1 LEFDFT
7 PELKRSLFYAEVEL
21 SDLIT
26 QNETC
31 VLEFEEFG
39 KRFITSNK
47 MSPDAFVRVEIS
59 RKITSLASLTSLN
72 KQVQLAMMAAY
83 FRLHGRAVSVYE
95 SVQTKHFFHG
105 RTAAARP
112 MTSEAKAL
120 CERLVQ
126 LWDTRH
132 RSESSLS
139 AARSGTLDTTD
150 EAVES
155 RNRRV
160 QLRKQLRDAIL
171 VAAKAHVRE
180 VKAAAKGQDVDRH
193 LYALLCLARTNGEN
207 VPDLFQ
213 TEAWQRLNHT
223 VLSTSNCGNP
233 SLRLFGFGPVS
244 PDGYGLGYIIKDG
257 ALSFCAASK
266 NRQTSRYL
274 GMLKKTLRL
283 FRSVLASP
291 EVSTPKRIRKKTIMM
306 SAGYGFFDSG
316 KIEDDGSEY

>member
-1 LEFDFT
+1 
-7 PELKRSLFYAEVEL
+7 
-21 SDLIT
+21 
-26 QNETC
+26 
-31 VLEFEEFG
+31 
-39 KRFITSNK
+39 
-47 MSPDAFVRVEIS
+47 M
-59 RKITSLASLTSLN
+59 
-72 KQVQLAMMAAY
+72 QLY
-83 FRLHGRAVSVYE
+83 
-95 SVQTKHFFHG
+95 
-105 RTAAARP
+105 
-112 MTSEAKAL
+112 
-120 CERLVQ
+120 
-126 LWDTRH
+126 TRH

-139 AARSGTLDTTD
+139 AVRSGTLDTTD

-193 LYALLCLARTNGEN
+193 LYALLCLARTNGED
-207 VPDLFQ
+207 VPDLYQ
-213 TEAWQRLNHT
+213 TEAWRRLNHT

-274 GMLKKTLRL
+274 GMLKKTHRL

-316 KIEDDGSEY
+316 KIEYGSGPMFSLSLMSVFIFLWYPCTFFFIHRFVIRPQIDPLTRIYEKKKKREISALLHTVTFESSLKIAPHVTDRNHSLRGGRDVGEVVF